1 MRPQTLTGRLIATA
15 VVLVTV
21 VSMLVALTATIIM
34 RSSLMERLDRDLR
47 RAVERAERVEGPGAG
62 SNGLITDCGD
72 LPTLPP
78 GQNAG
83 SVTAVFGSAC
93 RIGVRI
99 TDRGRLSQL
108 PAGAVDA
115 MSQAEVGA
123 EPRTVELPG
132 LGSYRVAAT
141 TNGTGDRVAFGLP
154 TADVDDTIQSLIGW
168 EAVLSLLGVGAAA
181 VVAREIVRRQLRPLQ
196 QVAAVAH
203 EVAETPL
210 ASGDVA
216 STPRVPD
223 DLTDAVSEVGRV
235 GAALNQMLGHVDDA
249 LRARHESEQQVRQFL
264 ADASHELRTPLTTI
278 RGYAE
283 LSRRTDADP
292 AESLTR
298 IEAEVGRVTALVED
312 MLLLARLD
320 SGRPLERREV
330 DLTHLVVEAVAD
342 ARVVDPRRRWRLE
355 VPSAPV
361 VVQGDELRLH
371 QAVTN
376 LLTNATRHTP
386 EGTTVTVRI
395 TADPV
400 RVRVHDDG
408 PGLSPDLV
416 PVVWER
422 FTRGDSARTRAA
434 GGAGLGMSLVRAI
447 MLAHGGDTSV
457 QSRPGDTTFT
467 LSFAT
472 MIDPWLRNSPSSD
485 ASRS

>member
-1 MRPQTLTGRLIATA
+1 MRPQTLTGRLIASSVA
-15 VVLVTV
+15 LVTV

-34 RSSLMERLDRDLR
+34 RSSLMERLDRDLQ

-62 SNGLITDCGD
+62 SSGLVTDCGD

-99 TDRGRLSQL
+99 TDRGQLSQL
-108 PAGAVDA
+108 SAGAVDA
-115 MSQAEVGA
+115 MSEAEVGS
-123 EPRTVELPG
+123 EPRTVELPD

-141 TNGTGDRVAFGLP
+141 TNATGDRVAFGLP
-154 TADVDDTIQSLIGW
+154 TDDVDDTIRSLIGW
-168 EAVLSLLGVGAAA
+168 EVLLSLLGIGAAA

-216 STPRVPD
+216 STPRVPEE
-223 DLTDAVSEVGRV
+223 LTDPVSEVGRV
-235 GAALNQMLGHVDDA
+235 GAAFNQMLGHVDDA
-249 LRARHESEQQVRQFL
+249 LHARHESEQQVRQFL

-283 LSRRTDADP
+283 LTRRTDADP
-292 AESLTR
+292 KESLAR
-298 IEAEVGRVTALVED
+298 IESEVGRVTALVED

-320 SGRPLERREV
+320 SGRPLEQREV

-342 ARVVDPRRRWRLE
+342 ARVVDPRRKWRLE
-355 VPSAPV
+355 VPPEPV
-361 VVQGDELRLH
+361 SVAGDELRLH

-395 TADPV
+395 LTDPT
-400 RVRVHDDG
+400 RVQVHDDG
-408 PGLSPDLV
+408 PGLSEDLV

-422 FTRGDSARTRAA
+422 FTRGDSSRTRSA

-447 MLAHGGDTSV
+447 MQAHGGDASV

-467 LSFAT
+467 LTFAT
-472 MIDPWLRNSPSSD
+472 MLDAWLRNSPSSD
-485 ASRS
+485 ASPS